1 MPIQTPSLSNFQGLT
16 DPNTIQLLAKALP
29 KSNFGAPKTQ
39 PIEPKQNPHMKTE
52 NPRIPPVY
60 FVSVELG
67 LVGLIENVC
76 MLACPAADAMLLNPD
91 VQKKPLVN
99 AL

>member
-1 MPIQTPSLSNFQGLT
+1 
-16 DPNTIQLLAKALP
+16 
-29 KSNFGAPKTQ
+29 
-39 PIEPKQNPHMKTE
+39 MKTE